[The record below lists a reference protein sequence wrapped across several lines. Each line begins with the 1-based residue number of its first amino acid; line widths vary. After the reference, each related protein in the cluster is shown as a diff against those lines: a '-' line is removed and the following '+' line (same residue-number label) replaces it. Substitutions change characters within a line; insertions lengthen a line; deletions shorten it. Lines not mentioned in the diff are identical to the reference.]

1 MKTAGKNVRIASACA
16 ATQIV
21 KCKHCGGARWRHY
34 LRCAAV
40 DYISCPKGFAARK
53 GKG

>member
-1 MKTAGKNVRIASACA
+1 MATRRQQGIRAAAAEIA
-16 ATQIV
+16 
-21 KCKHCGGARWRHY
+21 KCKRCGKPRWRHD

-53 GKG
+53 GKH